1 HYREAAEWYQGC
13 LSGVYR
19 DDPKV
24 MLGLAEA
31 RFHLEDYAQTRDV
44 LERLIQANP
53 DFKSPDGHMLYA
65 RTLEELGDTDAAF
78 EEYRVLAGYYPGVE
92 AKCRY
97 ALLLKQRGQND
108 EAREL
113 FNEIVLSARKF

>member
-1 HYREAAEWYQGC
+1 
-13 LSGVYR
+13 V
-19 DDPKV
+19 V
-24 MLGLAEA
+24 
-31 RFHLEDYAQTRDV
+31 V
-44 LERLIQANP
+44 LDRLIQANP
-53 DFKSPDGHMLYA
+53 DFKSPDGHMFYA
-65 RTLEELGDTDAAF
+65 RALEELGDTDAAF

-113 FNEIVLSARKF
+113 FNEIVLSARKFRRFYKGDDKRWVELARENLTQASE